1 MPQTIFHSD
10 RGSEYSAAAFRAAC
24 ARLGLRQSTGRTGSC
39 LDNAVAESFFATLK
53 VELVNRTRWR
63 SRAHARMAIFAWIHR
78 YNTRRRH
85 STCDHLPPLEYERR
99 RFTADPIA
107 SPEAA

>member
-1 MPQTIFHSD
+1 MLRRPIETI
-10 RGSEYSAAAFRAAC
+10 EYTSGAFRAAC

-53 VELVNRTRWR
+53 VELVDRSRWR

-78 YNTRRRH
+78 YNARRRH
-85 STCDHLPPLEYERR
+85 SSCDYLPPLKYEQQ
-99 RFTADPIA
+99 RFIADSIA